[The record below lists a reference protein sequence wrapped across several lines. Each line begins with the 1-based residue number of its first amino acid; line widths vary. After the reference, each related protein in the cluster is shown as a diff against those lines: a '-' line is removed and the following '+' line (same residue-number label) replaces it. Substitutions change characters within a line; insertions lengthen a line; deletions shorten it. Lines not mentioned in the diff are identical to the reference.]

1 MRHELEAML
10 AQGQGGA
17 IVNMSSWAL
26 EVGYDYDDVF
36 SQILICYVSSAAPA
50 GLAQCPGVPG
60 LIQQLSTYTNKSQY
74 GNFDVMWTP
83 IHRFTAHLGANLT
96 GTSGS
101 ASPAESQC
109 RLRTAKFEVA
119 AALRRLRLSLRTKL
133 DRGRLTGA
141 ITVITK
147 TYALPQDVFAP
158 RNFHGNTATL
168 SLRYAF

>member
-1 MRHELEAML
+1 MPGEK
-10 AQGQGGA
+10 
-17 IVNMSSWAL
+17 WAL

-60 LIQQLSTYTNKSQY
+60 LVQQLSTYTNKSHY

-101 ASPAESQC
+101 AILLDPNAVP
-109 RLRTAKFEVA
+109 RTAEFEVA
-119 AALRRLRLSLRTKL
+119 PPLWRLRLSLRKEL
-133 DRGRLTGA
+133 DREGLLGLLRL
-141 ITVITK
+141 
-147 TYALPQDVFAP
+147 P
-158 RNFHGNTATL
+158 RRLGCVDTRCFRAEEFSCNTATL